1 MKATN
6 KRLEKSQNSKK
17 IENSLKILR
26 RVFHGKYFVK
36 INRQENHRHKKAP
49 VKGLHWSSKVLRLD
63 RYTIELFD
71 QCIKVR
77 NLVFLHQIIEII
89 SVCREA

>member
-1 MKATN
+1 MAY
-6 KRLEKSQNSKK
+6 ESQKLAVRKISKHKK
-17 IENSLKILR
+17 IENLLKIFR

-77 NLVFLHQIIEII
+77 NLVFLE
-89 SVCREA
+89 